1 MTTTEIK
8 KHLMIGDMAEI
19 AILAGCSAEYVR
31 KILGSDRP
39 NTTHTTRRVVEIAQ
53 RMALARKQIRQ
64 QSIADLINGN

>member
-31 KILGSDRP
+31 KILSSDRP
-39 NTTHTTRRVVEIAQ
+39 NTTHTTRKVLEIAG

-64 QSIADLINGN
+64 QALVNLINGN